1 MPTLGRFVWTT
12 CSVLTNWENQFI
24 QKFTKMTPMIPLISM
39 GPFLWFFGRTNFPST
54 FLKETDFRPILKLCE
69 IREPP
74 WRILV
79 FHKVL
84 FFFQVSTMLPIIQF
98 FIEGICTGLLGIF
111 GILGNVVAIMTLSST
126 ELDMMPSFRHLLKMM
141 AAFDAT
147 FLVFTLGIFC
157 VSAWSDHYNEFI
169 KPWLIPYFLPIIQ
182 V

>member
-1 MPTLGRFVWTT
+1 
-12 CSVLTNWENQFI
+12 
-24 QKFTKMTPMIPLISM
+24 
-39 GPFLWFFGRTNFPST
+39 
-54 FLKETDFRPILKLCE
+54 
-69 IREPP
+69 
-74 WRILV
+74 
-79 FHKVL
+79 
-84 FFFQVSTMLPIIQF
+84 MLPIIKF

-182 V
+182 VNLINKLYFKFSKMTQYLSHFFSKIDG

>member
-1 MPTLGRFVWTT
+1 
-12 CSVLTNWENQFI
+12 
-24 QKFTKMTPMIPLISM
+24 
-39 GPFLWFFGRTNFPST
+39 
-54 FLKETDFRPILKLCE
+54 
-69 IREPP
+69 
-74 WRILV
+74 
-79 FHKVL
+79 
-84 FFFQVSTMLPIIQF
+84 MLPIIQF

-111 GILGNVVAIMTLSST
+111 GILGNVVAIMTLSAT

-182 V
+182 VN